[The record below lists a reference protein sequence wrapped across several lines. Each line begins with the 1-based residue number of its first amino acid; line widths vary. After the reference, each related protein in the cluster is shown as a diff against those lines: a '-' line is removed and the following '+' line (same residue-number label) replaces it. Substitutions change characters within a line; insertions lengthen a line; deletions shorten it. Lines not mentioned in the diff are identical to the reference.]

1 MKNLLNKVSEMKIS
15 YRITLIYTAFFL
27 AILIIINFLVSNL
40 TNILLVNTMKKD
52 ISTQKEYIFAQLERY
67 NTNNNA
73 NELKTLLMSLNRER
87 KFIFA
92 NIRYEKGSYY
102 WSFDNISLNIPMD
115 TNLDKV
121 RVYELHEKNQ
131 VYLYLNT
138 KLEKDDILINVQL
151 IKDISDFRAFYS
163 TLNFTLTITSI
174 FALFL
179 SVILGKIITRSIL
192 IPVRHITSTTRE
204 ITAKNL
210 DKRIPVPDNDDEI
223 SDLIR
228 IINGMIER
236 LEISFDM
243 QNQFISDASHEL
255 RTPLSVI
262 QGYIEILGGWGK
274 NNPEILE
281 ESIDS
286 ITDEVSNMK
295 NLIER
300 LLFIAREDNNKLK
313 MQFENVELNLIIDKL
328 FKDSKL
334 IDNNHHTIKMLK
346 NDTAL
351 IFGDS
356 KLILQLLRILLEN
369 SIKYTEEGGSISIAC
384 EKENNFVYLKVKDS
398 GIGIPEKDIPNLFNR
413 FYRVDE
419 SRTKE
424 TGGTGLGLSIA
435 KSIIDLHNGE
445 IGIKSIVNVG
455 TEVTLKFPLIK
466 MKESKLLTSGSK
478 KILQSNKGK
487 IKD

>member
-1 MKNLLNKVSEMKIS
+1 MKIS
-15 YRITLIYTAFFL
+15 YRITLIYTGFFL
-27 AILIIINFLVSNL
+27 AILIVINFLVSNL

-52 ISTQKEYIFAQLERY
+52 ISTQKEYIFAQLDRY
-67 NTNNNA
+67 NNNNNA
-73 NELKTLLMSLNRER
+73 NELKTLLMSLSRER

-92 NIRYEKGSYY
+92 NIRYEKGTYY
-102 WSFDNISLNIPMD
+102 WNFDNISLNIPME
-115 TNLDKV
+115 TNLDKIS
-121 RVYELHEKNQ
+121 VYELHEKGQ
-131 VYLYLNT
+131 TYLYLNS
-138 KLEKDDILINVQL
+138 KLEEDDLLINVQL
-151 IKDISDFRAFYS
+151 IKDISDFKSFYS

-174 FALFL
+174 FALIISIF
-179 SVILGKIITRSIL
+179 LGKIITRSIL
-192 IPVRHITSTTRE
+192 IPVRHITATTRE

-210 DKRIPVPDNDDEI
+210 DKRIPVPENDDEI

-228 IINGMIER
+228 IINSMIER

-300 LLFIAREDNNKLK
+300 LLFIAREENNKLK
-313 MQFENVELNLIIDKL
+313 TNFENIELNLIIEKL

-334 IDNNHHTIKMLK
+334 IDNNVHTIRILK
-346 NDTAL
+346 NDKA
-351 IFGDS
+351 IVFGDG

-369 SIKYTEEGGSISIAC
+369 SIKYTEDGGTISISC
-384 EKENNFVYLKVKDS
+384 EVNETSVSMSIKDS

-419 SRTKE
+419 SRTKK

-435 KSIIDLHNGE
+435 KSIIELHSGD

-455 TEVTLKFPLIK
+455 TEVTIKFPLL
-466 MKESKLLTSGSK
+466 KLKALR
-478 KILQSNKGK
+478 
-487 IKD
+487 